1 MKLPRRI
8 NLGWRG
14 ARVSTSRLRTQ
25 PTTPPHHPSPER
37 AKGQTEPSP
46 RNDKSPPT
54 QNNTGSHPHPEK
66 PSQQTL
72 ASKPPKPAIIQ
83 PTRGNTPQSTHTHN
97 NRRTH
102 ATTPRENP
110 CPHLRATANRHHL
123 PAPADPQSPPPHEQA
138 TVEYSYPR
146 KLTPQPANMLLEA
159 RRDVEIEPKLT
170 PLTGKELNSRIANT
184 TNEARLDIRAGGV
197 WERGRQAFLD
207 LRVFDPQRLPLS

>member
-8 NLGWRG
+8 NIGWRG

-25 PTTPPHHPSPER
+25 PTTPPHHHPSPER

-83 PTRGNTPQSTHTHN
+83 PTRGNTPHSTHTHN

-102 ATTPRENP
+102 MQRHREKTPAPTYAPRRTATTYPPRRTRNP
-110 CPHLRATANRHHL
+110 HPPMNK
-123 PAPADPQSPPPHEQA
+123 PQ
-138 TVEYSYPR
+138 
-146 KLTPQPANMLLEA
+146 
-159 RRDVEIEPKLT
+159 
-170 PLTGKELNSRIANT
+170 
-184 TNEARLDIRAGGV
+184 
-197 WERGRQAFLD
+197 
-207 LRVFDPQRLPLS
+207 